1 MKESR
6 YLLSVHRGHNASCA
20 VMKNGK
26 IIMACEEERF
36 SRVKNDI
43 GYPFHSLSYVAR
55 TLNLSNE
62 NVECVAYT
70 TKGFPS
76 IFTKS
81 RHRVAFTNADYIKHY
96 HVNRGS
102 FGKMSDARL
111 EYYRWLRDNPQF
123 NTRENYF
130 NFNWL
135 TDDVLKDVDL
145 DRQLFQR
152 EQVRT
157 LAEHLH
163 IDPIKIKF
171 LDHHTCHA
179 YYAYYSSPFRAQD
192 CLIVTMDGGGDGRNM
207 TVWKVASDVPTL
219 IAESKENVLCE
230 IYKLVTLLL
239 GMRPDQDE
247 YKVMGLAAYAK
258 DAHVKDL
265 LAQFHNI
272 LKVDGLKIVY
282 RNKPA
287 NLFDHLAELVK
298 HQRFDN
304 VAGAVQLFTEEILT
318 TFITTLCAATGVS
331 RLVISGGI
339 ALNVKA
345 NKAIHEL
352 PCVTDLFVSPGC
364 GDESLSLGGCY
375 YLNAG
380 GYPLQN
386 AFLGFNVAQEHFDE
400 ASLLAKYNIKY
411 RITNNEVATLLS
423 KGVIV
428 ARVFGA
434 AEFGPRALGHR
445 SILAHPRH
453 LSSVKVINKAIKNR
467 DFWMPFALSIL
478 DRGVPDYILM
488 PDGTSAPFMTVAFM
502 TKAML
507 RNDIAAGI
515 HAYDSTVRPQ
525 VVTRQAAPDYYDLIE
540 SFASITG
547 IPALL
552 NTSFNLHGEPVVND
566 LADALHTLDN
576 SGLTHLIYQDALIT
590 KKDGGAK

>member
-1 MKESR
+1 MSK
-6 YLLSVHRGHNASCA
+6 YLLAVHRGHNASCA
-20 VMKNGK
+20 VMQDGK
-26 IIMACEEERF
+26 IVMACQEERF

-43 GYPFHSLSYVAR
+43 GYPYHSLSYVAR
-55 TLNLSNE
+55 MLNLSDD
-62 NVECVAYT
+62 NVERVAYT
-70 TKGFPS
+70 TRGFPS

-81 RHRVAFTNADYIKHY
+81 RHRVAFTNADYVKHY

-102 FGKMSDARL
+102 FGEMSETRL
-111 EYYRWLRDNPQF
+111 EYYCWLRDNPQF

-130 NFNWL
+130 DFSWL
-135 TDDVLKDVDL
+135 TDEVLKDVDL

-157 LAEHLH
+157 LSEHLH
-163 IDPIKIKF
+163 IDPNKIEF

-179 YYAYYSSPFRAQD
+179 YYAYYSSPFRSQD
-192 CLIVTMDGGGDGRNM
+192 CLVVTMDGGGDGRNM
-207 TVWKVASDVPTL
+207 TVWKVVNDVPTL
-219 IAESKENVLCE
+219 VADSKENVLCE

-265 LAQFHNI
+265 LAQFHDI
-272 LKVDGLKIVY
+272 LKVDGPRIVY

-298 HQRFDN
+298 YQRFDN
-304 VAGAVQLFTEEILT
+304 VAGAVQRFTEEILT
-318 TFITTLCAATGVS
+318 TFISTLCAETGVS

-345 NKAIHEL
+345 NMVIQEL
-352 PCVTDLFVSPGC
+352 PCITDLFVSPGP

-375 YLNAG
+375 YMNAG
-380 GYPLQN
+380 RSEPLEN
-386 AFLGFNVAQEHFDE
+386 AYLGFDVTQERIDE
-400 ASLLAKYNIKY
+400 SSLLAKYNIKHGV
-411 RITNNEVATLLS
+411 TNKEVATLLS
-423 KGVIV
+423 KGIII
-428 ARVFGA
+428 ARVHGK

-478 DRGVPDYILM
+478 DKGVLDYILM
-488 PDGTSAPFMTVAFM
+488 PDDASAPFMTVAFM

-525 VVTRQAAPDYYDLIE
+525 VVTRSAAPDYYDLIE
-540 SFASITG
+540 SFADITG

-552 NTSFNLHGEPVVND
+552 NTSFNLHGEPMVNN

-576 SGLTHLIYQDALIT
+576 SGLTHLMYQDMLIT
-590 KKDGGAK
+590 KKNGGMM

>member
-1 MKESR
+1 MSK
-6 YLLSVHRGHNASCA
+6 YLLAVHRGHNASCA
-20 VMKNGK
+20 VMKDGK
-26 IIMACEEERF
+26 IVMACQEERF

-43 GYPFHSLSYVAR
+43 GYPFHSLSYTTRA
-55 TLNLSNE
+55 LNLSND
-62 NVECVAYT
+62 NVERVAYT

-81 RHRVAFTNADYIKHY
+81 RHRVAFTNADYINHY

-102 FGKMSDARL
+102 FGEMSDTRL
-111 EYYRWLRDNPQF
+111 EYYRWLRDNAQF
-123 NTRENYF
+123 NIRENYF
-130 NFNWL
+130 NFDWL
-135 TDDVLKDVDL
+135 TDEVLKDVDL

-157 LAEHLH
+157 LADHLR
-163 IDPIKIKF
+163 IDPGKIEF

-179 YYAYYSSPFRAQD
+179 YYAYYSSPFRQQD
-192 CLIVTMDGGGDGRNM
+192 CLVVTMDGGGDGSNM
-207 TVWKVASDVPTL
+207 TVWKVVSDVPTL
-219 IAESKENVLCE
+219 IADSKENVLCE

-265 LAQFHNI
+265 LAQFHDI
-272 LKVDGLKIVY
+272 LKVDSLKIVY

-287 NLFDHLAELVK
+287 NLFKHLEEIVK
-298 HQRFDN
+298 YQRFDN
-304 VAGAVQLFTEEILT
+304 VAGAVQQFTEEILT
-318 TFITTLCAATGVS
+318 SFITALCAETGIS

-352 PCVTDLFVSPGC
+352 LCITDLFVSPGP

-380 GYPLQN
+380 GDPLEN
-386 AFLGFNVAQEHFDE
+386 AFLGLDVAQEQIDE
-400 ASLLAKYNIKY
+400 SLLLAKYDVKHQ
-411 RITNNEVATLLS
+411 ITNKEVATLLS
-423 KGVIV
+423 KGTII
-428 ARVFGA
+428 ARVYGK

-453 LSSVKVINKAIKNR
+453 LSSVKVINRAIKNR

-478 DRGVPDYILM
+478 DKGVQDYILM

-507 RNDIAAGI
+507 RNDIAAGV

-525 VVTRQAAPDYYDLIE
+525 IVTRPAAPDYYDLIE
-540 SFASITG
+540 SFAAITG

-552 NTSFNLHGEPVVND
+552 NTSFNLHGEPMVNG
-566 LADALHTLDN
+566 LADALYTLDN
-576 SGLTHLIYQDALIT
+576 SDLTHLIYRDMLIT
-590 KKDGGAK
+590 KKNGGAK